1 MKVAHDGGVI
11 DHSANQLVTSV
22 TRFGK
27 FLAFD
32 KLLRV
37 YIFYIW
43 HDSVPVLA

>member
-32 KLLRV
+32 KLLSL
-37 YIFYIW
+37 YFYIW